1 MTEYAQCP
9 HCGVD
14 LDYCDLSN
22 YTYHE
27 MFYLAY
33 WTARC
38 LKCQRTY
45 KFVDVYK
52 LTERKFFNEEDAD

>member
-1 MTEYAQCP
+1 MTEYAQCS

-14 LDYCDLSN
+14 LDYCERTTTT
-22 YTYHE
+22 YTE
-27 MFYLAY
+27 IQYLEY

-52 LTERKFFNEEDAD
+52 LTERKFFSEEDSD